1 MIEGELNVMLF
12 KTAMELSFTLLSPFG
27 TCFTGVEYQGTPML
41 SIELV
46 VQWFA
51 LLAHDREILGSNLA
65 ISKNSTR
72 HCQSKNGFVS
82 ANSETG
88 MTIV

>member
-27 TCFTGVEYQGTPML
+27 TCFTGFEYQGTPIL

-46 VQWFA
+46 VQWLA
-51 LLAHDREILGSNLA
+51 LLAHDKEVLGSNLA
-65 ISKNSTR
+65 ISKKF
-72 HCQSKNGFVS
+72 H
-82 ANSETG
+82 ETLPIKKLFCVG
-88 MTIV
+88 KL